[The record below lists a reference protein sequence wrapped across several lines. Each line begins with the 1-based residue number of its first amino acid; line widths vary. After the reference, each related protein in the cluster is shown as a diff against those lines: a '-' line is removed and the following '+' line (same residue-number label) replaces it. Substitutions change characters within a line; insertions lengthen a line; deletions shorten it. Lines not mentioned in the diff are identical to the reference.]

1 MIYFIKRK
9 YKQIVNII
17 KWIPILWNQFDF
29 DYSYSINVFKYQLQ
43 KQSDF
48 LNSKNAHTVN
58 AKHNAQRINMVIK
71 LMDKVYNED
80 YGCEYQKK
88 LRELY
93 GDDILDIDISSDRY
107 LKYKYEILN
116 DKKLINEINIVRKKL
131 FEESQQ
137 KQKRAHK
144 LLWDLIEHNIQHW
157 WD

>member
-1 MIYFIKRK
+1 
-9 YKQIVNII
+9 
-17 KWIPILWNQFDF
+17 
-29 DYSYSINVFKYQLQ
+29 
-43 KQSDF
+43 
-48 LNSKNAHTVN
+48 
-58 AKHNAQRINMVIK
+58 
-71 LMDKVYNED
+71 MDKVYNED